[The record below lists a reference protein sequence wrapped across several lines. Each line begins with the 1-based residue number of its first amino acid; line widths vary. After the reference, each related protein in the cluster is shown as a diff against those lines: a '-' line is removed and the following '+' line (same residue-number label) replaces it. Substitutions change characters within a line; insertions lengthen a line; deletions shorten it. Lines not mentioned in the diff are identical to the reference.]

1 VGGLAAGANYSVSKA
16 GVNCLTKSIARVL
29 GPGAITVNTI
39 NPGPVESPMVDA
51 WPPGQRDIQEKNIPL
66 GRLGQPEDIANAVV
80 FLASDAA
87 SYIHGAHLDVNGG
100 LFMD

>member
-1 VGGLAAGANYSVSKA
+1 
-16 GVNCLTKSIARVL
+16 
-29 GPGAITVNTI
+29 
-39 NPGPVESPMVDA
+39 MVDA
-51 WPPGQRDIQEKNIPL
+51 WPAGQRDIQEKNIPL
-66 GRLGQPEDIANAVV
+66 GRLGRPEDIANAVV